1 MKTFCAFVAGGVV
14 GAIIGSVLV
23 MAGLAFGAFDYY
35 VITEKEAVH
44 ETGRIEKE

>member
-1 MKTFCAFVAGGVV
+1 MKTFCAFVAGCVV

-23 MAGLAFGAFDYY
+23 MAGLAFGAFDI
-35 VITEKEAVH
+35 ITEKEAVH